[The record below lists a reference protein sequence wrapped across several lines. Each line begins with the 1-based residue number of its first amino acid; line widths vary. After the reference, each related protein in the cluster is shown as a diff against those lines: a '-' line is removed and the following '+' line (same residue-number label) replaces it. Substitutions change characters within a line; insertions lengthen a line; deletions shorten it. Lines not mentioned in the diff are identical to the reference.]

1 MEGGGETASPVTAK
15 LRASRRRPPRASRAC
30 ETCRVRKTKCDQA
43 QPCSYCAYHS
53 LDCLYRAAA
62 PNENSS
68 AVKRQAQIREAQRQK
83 TRPSP
88 WPDVDQSRYES
99 FQHVNSPDRSG
110 RGIPRVPQSDG
121 NTNAGSPAHFTPK
134 RDDDTMPAATPELVC
149 DSASRDGLS
158 GVNIHTNGTEF
169 YGNSSNLAFLGNL
182 YARAR
187 TQAGNRG
194 STVPDHEYTHALVE
208 GHTAASDTVQTNK
221 DGLNQLTPSPT
232 ADTQSEGAHPTTNT
246 TQLSIVNLLYNP
258 KYPSQ
263 SPLQSDG
270 QSVIDSGGTAKNGV
284 SSQSTAKGYTDISH
298 EHDVIPLIENLSEE
312 AQIEIEKMFI
322 GSYFCNKHYIH
333 PMLCKGAFM
342 QRCEQEAFVISRRT
356 SLYRGSSKFAGLYFA
371 AVALGAINAS
381 PHETA
386 LLDHYCN
393 YNPIPRRAG
402 TTSRPSVLDFADF
415 YFGRAK
421 RALGDP
427 FESCSLEGVQ
437 ALLLLSVF
445 CQNALRPHS
454 CFMYSGMAVRTA
466 VAIGL
471 ASGMTSL
478 SPGVRKEGIRTWWCI
493 YSHEIEMCCSSG
505 RLDSMKD
512 LQYYQVPLPVL
523 KVTPGHQLDVDAEDN
538 HVAMIPAMVALA
550 QIMSEASHLLYHSP
564 KRSMGEMSHIAMD
577 LDNKLLAWKSTL
589 PELLDIDA
597 ASLNDT
603 EWAFKQKL
611 VLRLRYYN
619 TRILIHK
626 PFLAASA
633 SNTETPNILQ
643 HLHACLDAARTSIN
657 MQYES
662 FIHRIYIRTWWYNT
676 SYALYGA
683 MILLHLILSGYPS
696 IRDEDL
702 LLDVEKSL
710 DIFESMN
717 NIVVARRC
725 AEMIREVLEVAR
737 ACVARRRTHYYTL
750 STSTV
755 PPPPLPI
762 TGPAN
767 LANPS
772 ASSPAPFSL
781 SNPQQ
786 QAATNPAISSAAPA
800 PGVDN
805 DFFFSLFNPDAQ
817 PSDTRAEI
825 LANLVDPT
833 ILEDFAFGNGASD
846 FSFFLGT

>member
-1 MEGGGETASPVTAK
+1 MDDGGGNVPVTAK
-15 LRASRRRPPRASRAC
+15 LRSSRRRPPRASRAC
-30 ETCRVRKTKCDQA
+30 ETCRARKTKCDQA

-53 LDCLYRAAA
+53 LDCLYRAAG
-62 PNENSS
+62 PNETAS
-68 AVKRQAQIREAQRQK
+68 AAKRQAQIREAQRQK

-88 WPDVDQSRYES
+88 WPEVDQGRRYDG
-99 FQHVNSPDRSG
+99 FQHVNPPDHFA
-110 RGIPRVPQSDG
+110 RGISSGPRGVDDI
-121 NTNAGSPAHFTPK
+121 NTSSPSVFTPK
-134 RDDDTMPAATPELVC
+134 RDDETVIAATPELVG

-187 TQAGNRG
+187 NQAENKG
-194 STVPDHEYTHALVE
+194 L
-208 GHTAASDTVQTNK
+208 AASNNEHTYTPIEGPITSLGALQTDRNSF
-221 DGLNQLTPSPT
+221 NQVTSNST
-232 ADTQSEGAHPTTNT
+232 ADKQSEGAQPTTNK

-258 KYPSQ
+258 KYPRHSPRQ
-263 SPLQSDG
+263 SSGQSDNDKIE
-270 QSVIDSGGTAKNGV
+270 SPKNV
-284 SSQSTAKGYTDISH
+284 TSSQNTTHGFSDTRH
-298 EHDVIPLIENLSEE
+298 EHEILPIIENIPGES
-312 AQIEIEKMFI
+312 QIEIEKMFI
-322 GSYFCNKHYIH
+322 SSYFCNKHHIH
-333 PMLCKGAFM
+333 PMLCKSAFM
-342 QRCEQEAFVISRRT
+342 QRCEQEAFMTSRRAG
-356 SLYRGSSKFAGLYFA
+356 LYCGSSRFAGLYFA
-371 AVALGAINAS
+371 VVALGAINAS

-393 YNPIPRRAG
+393 YGPEPERTNSMSR
-402 TTSRPSVLDFADF
+402 RPSALDFADS

-421 RALGDP
+421 RALGDL

-445 CQNALRPHS
+445 CQNALRLHS
-454 CFMYSGMAVRTA
+454 CFMYSGMAVRAA

-512 LQYYQVPLPVL
+512 LQYYQVPLPSL
-523 KVTPGHQLDVDAEDN
+523 KATPGYLFDPDAEDN

-564 KRSMGEMSHIAMD
+564 KRSMGELSQIAMD
-577 LDNKLLAWKSTL
+577 LDNRLLAWKSIL
-589 PELLDIDA
+589 PDFLDIDA

-619 TRILIHK
+619 TRILIHR
-626 PFLAASA
+626 PFLAASTL
-633 SNTETPNILQ
+633 STEFPNILR
-643 HLHACLDAARTSIN
+643 HLHTCLDAARTSIQ

-662 FIHRIYIRTWWYNT
+662 FIHRIYVRTWWYNT

-683 MILLHLILSGYPS
+683 MILLHLVLSGYPS

-702 LLDVEKSL
+702 LTDVEKSL

-725 AEMIREVLEVAR
+725 AEMIREVLDVAR
-737 ACVARRRTHYYTL
+737 ACVARRRTHHTL
-750 STSTV
+750 PSSKIPA
-755 PPPPLPI
+755 PPI
-762 TGPAN
+762 A
-767 LANPS
+767 PS
-772 ASSPAPFSL
+772 ASPATFNL
-781 SNPQQ
+781 SNHIAHQTP
-786 QAATNPAISSAAPA
+786 ANATSMGPSN
-800 PGVDN
+800 VDN
-805 DFFFSLFNPDAQ
+805 DFFFSLFNQDSQ
-817 PSDTRAEI
+817 PDTRAEI

-833 ILEDFAFGNGASD
+833 ILEDFAFGNGGSD
-846 FSFFLGT
+846 FSFFLGS

>member
-1 MEGGGETASPVTAK
+1 MDGGSDSQPVTAK

-53 LDCLYRAAA
+53 LDCFYRAAG
-62 PNENSS
+62 PNEAST
-68 AVKRQAQIREAQRQK
+68 AAKRQAQIREAQKSK

-88 WPDVDQSRYES
+88 WPDVSQNNQNNLHQSD
-99 FQHVNSPDRSG
+99 SPDHYT
-110 RGIPRVPQSDG
+110 PRVARSIG
-121 NTNAGSPAHFTPK
+121 NINASSPTVFTPK
-134 RDDDTMPAATPELVC
+134 RDDDSIVAATPELC

-158 GVNIHTNGTEF
+158 GVNLHTNGTEF

-187 TQAGNRG
+187 NQAENKPL
-194 STVPDHEYTHALVE
+194 TIPDNEPSYPSNGGTNAVVNSLSDK
-208 GHTAASDTVQTNK
+208 TAADQLTPNSPADKQSESSQTNK
-221 DGLNQLTPSPT
+221 
-232 ADTQSEGAHPTTNT
+232 A
-246 TQLSIVNLLYNP
+246 QLSIVNLLYNP
-258 KYPSQ
+258 KYPSHSPPQISGGAEDDRQGRKENAEGTRANAQ
-263 SPLQSDG
+263 SFVDHRYEMTP
-270 QSVIDSGGTAKNGV
+270 VIDR
-284 SSQSTAKGYTDISH
+284 
-298 EHDVIPLIENLSEE
+298 LSDE
-312 AQIEIEKMFI
+312 AQLEIEKMFI
-322 GSYFCNKHYIH
+322 SSYFCNKHYIH
-333 PMLCKGAFM
+333 PMLCKTNFM
-342 QRCEQEAFVISRRT
+342 RRCENEAFVLPRRPGF
-356 SLYRGSSKFAGLYFA
+356 LRGISKFSGLYFSV
-371 AVALGAINAS
+371 VALGAINAS

-393 YNPIPRRAG
+393 YLPYLGKPGAMG
-402 TTSRPSVLDFADF
+402 KPSSLDFADY
-415 YFGRAK
+415 YFGKAK
-421 RALGDP
+421 QALGDL
-427 FESCSLEGVQ
+427 FESCSLESAQ

-471 ASGMTSL
+471 ASGMSSVSL
-478 SPGVRKEGIRTWWCI
+478 DTRKEGRRTWWCI

-512 LQYYQVPLPVL
+512 LQYYQVPLPTL
-523 KVTPGHQLDVDAEDN
+523 KATSGNLLDPDAEDD

-564 KRSMGEMSHIAMD
+564 KRSMSEMSQIAMS
-577 LDNKLLAWKSTL
+577 LDHKLLAWKATL
-589 PELLDIDA
+589 PHFLNIDA

-611 VLRLRYYN
+611 VLRLRFYN
-619 TRILIHK
+619 TRILIHR

-633 SNTETPNILQ
+633 SSTESSNLFQ
-643 HLHACLDAARTSIN
+643 HLHTCLDAARTSIQ

-662 FIHRIYIRTWWYNT
+662 FLHRIYIRTWWYNT
-676 SYALYGA
+676 TYALYGA
-683 MILLHLILSGYPS
+683 MILLHLVLSGFPS

-737 ACVARRRTHYYTL
+737 ACVARRRSLIPSAAAH
-750 STSTV
+750 TSTLAPPPTHFGIDAATATATATDPTAVQNRGDNLTGMV
-755 PPPPLPI
+755 PPG
-762 TGPAN
+762 TD
-767 LANPS
+767 S
-772 ASSPAPFSL
+772 
-781 SNPQQ
+781 
-786 QAATNPAISSAAPA
+786 
-800 PGVDN
+800 
-805 DFFFSLFNPDAQ
+805 DFFFSLFNQDSQ
-817 PSDTRAEI
+817 PDTRAEI

-833 ILEDFAFGNGASD
+833 ILEDFAFGSGGGD
-846 FSFFLGT
+846 FSFFLGS